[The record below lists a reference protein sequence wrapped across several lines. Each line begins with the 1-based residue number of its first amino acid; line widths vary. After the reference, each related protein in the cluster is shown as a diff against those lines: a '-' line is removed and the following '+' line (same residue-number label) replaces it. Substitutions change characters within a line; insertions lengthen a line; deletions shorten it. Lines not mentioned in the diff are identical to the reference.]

1 MPVDVKAIL
10 AAAEP
15 KPVFGDDVMNLSRIA
30 QSNRTYRRAQQLREE
45 QEYNTLAIAQG
56 AEIAGSVNFMDSLA
70 DIDLAIGEVAKMSS
84 AHKGNNLVQASLTK
98 LKGGLEETKEL
109 AAGRNLA
116 VEGLSELS
124 DDIYQM
130 HEDRAK
136 GGIYNEAAVTDLI
149 KSAKNY
155 VNTNA
160 HYLDQNL
167 RKDYESEIDNLVQT
181 RNVYNMIDF
190 YDTEEKEQIQFQTDP
205 SQPDYLTSIQQASLQ
220 QAKNYADVGNI
231 PDAVKS
237 ISRLAEIG
245 RLQRQS
251 EARTSGINIAKQ
263 HLAEYGASIEA
274 IKTEWAGVQK
284 FLGAG
289 IEEKDEP
296 PMPDDLK
303 KAVSKYNVQLPTAR
317 LLADEGGLEILN
329 TNIESS
335 SELLSTTLDFASGHG
350 LWNPDALER
359 ITITSQ
365 ESSYLGLDEGS
376 NLQDVLEAYGRRTV
390 MEEKEPYMDILAT
403 YASDPENIE
412 TIAAGFK
419 GRFMTGLDDKEKNAA
434 KFMSGAARTY
444 IKLKTLRQKH
454 FYDTPVSQLYN
465 FMDVQTQGQ
474 GSGLIDF
481 QY

>member
-1 MPVDVKAIL
+1 MPVDVKSIL

-15 KPVFGDDVMNLSRIA
+15 KPIMDEQVMSLARLA
-30 QSNRTYRRAQQLREE
+30 QSKRTFTRARELREQ
-45 QEYNTLAIAQG
+45 QEYDTFAIAQG
-56 AEIAGSVNFMDSLA
+56 AEIAGSVNFMDSIA
-70 DIDLAIGEVAKMSS
+70 DIDVSIAEIAKMS
-84 AHKGNNLVQASLTK
+84 AANKGNNLVQASLTK
-98 LKGGLEETKEL
+98 LRGGLEETKQL
-109 AAGRNLA
+109 ASGRNSAIESLNT
-116 VEGLSELS
+116 LS
-124 DDIYQM
+124 DDVYQL

-136 GGIYNEAAVTDLI
+136 GGIYDEQVITDII
-149 KSAKNY
+149 KKTKNY
-155 VNTNA
+155 IDVNA
-160 HYLDQNL
+160 HYINKDLRDDYTATIDQLIN
-167 RKDYESEIDNLVQT
+167 T

-190 YDTEEKEQIQFQTDP
+190 YDKEEKEGIQFQTDP
-205 SQPDYLTSIQQASLQ
+205 SQPDYLTSIQQGHLQ
-220 QAKNYADVGNI
+220 QAKNYADVGLM
-231 PDAVKS
+231 PDAVKA

-274 IKTEWAGVQK
+274 IKTEWAGTQK
-284 FLGAG
+284 FLGVG

-465 FMDVQTQGQ
+465 FMDVQTGT
-474 GSGLIDF
+474 DVVPF
-481 QY
+481 EY

>member
-1 MPVDVKAIL
+1 MPEDVKSIL

-15 KPVFGDDVMNLSRIA
+15 KPIMDEQVMSLARLA
-30 QSNRTYRRAQQLREE
+30 QSKRTFTRARELREQ
-45 QEYNTLAIAQG
+45 QEYDTFAIAQG
-56 AEIAGSVNFMDSLA
+56 AEIAGSVNFMDSIA
-70 DIDLAIGEVAKMSS
+70 DIDVSIDEIAKMSA
-84 AHKGNNLVQASLTK
+84 AHKGNYLVQASLTK
-98 LKGGLEETKEL
+98 LRGGLKETKEL
-109 AAGRNLA
+109 AEGRNVAVKNLA
-116 VEGLSELS
+116 DLS
-124 DDIYQM
+124 DQAYKL

-136 GGIYNEAAVTDLI
+136 GGIYDEQVITDII
-149 KSAKNY
+149 KKTKNY
-155 VNTNA
+155 IDVNA
-160 HYLDQNL
+160 HYINKDLRDDYTATIDQLIN
-167 RKDYESEIDNLVQT
+167 T

-190 YDTEEKEQIQFQTDP
+190 YDKEEEEGIQFQTDP
-205 SQPDYLTSIQQASLQ
+205 SQPDYLTSIQQGHLQ
-220 QAKNYADVGNI
+220 QAKNYADVGLM
-231 PDAVKS
+231 PDAVKA

-350 LWNPDALER
+350 LWNPDALEN

-365 ESSYLGLDEGS
+365 EAGYLGLDEGS

-465 FMDVQTQGQ
+465 FMDVQTGT
-474 GSGLIDF
+474 DVVPF
-481 QY
+481 EY